1 MKHLDLLFSAIKSPY
16 GVEVETS
23 NPTRLR
29 AELYADVREA
39 KTKGDDTFSKLSFHL
54 CPFDPQTK
62 LWLAHKADTQA
73 DIQTPTETPNG
84 DQT

>member
-1 MKHLDLLFSAIKSPY
+1 MKHLDLLFAALRSPY
-16 GVEVETS
+16 GVEIETS
-23 NPTRLR
+23 NPVQLR

-39 KTKGDDTFSKLSFHL
+39 KTKGDSTFSGLSFHL

-62 LWLAHKADTQA
+62 LWLAHKTSNPTDGDTS
-73 DIQTPTETPNG
+73 G